1 MSIYIPIFHYSGK
14 IDSSISGK
22 SFFIV
27 LLLVNIKNQIF
38 MWLKQQQQQQLKQ
51 YSKQKPT

>member
-38 MWLKQQQQQQLKQ
+38 MWLKQQQQQLKQ